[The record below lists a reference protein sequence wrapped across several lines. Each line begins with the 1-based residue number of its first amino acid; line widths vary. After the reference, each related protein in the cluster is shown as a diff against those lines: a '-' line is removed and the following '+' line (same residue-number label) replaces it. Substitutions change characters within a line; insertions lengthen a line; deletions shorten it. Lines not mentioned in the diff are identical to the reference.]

1 MVFYDRECSVLTPP
15 KISNPLKRL
24 ARRLFPDQTR
34 QDEFVQSLSQPA
46 GYPVAVVWIHDRP
59 AVPVFDSLP
68 RPSWMPDHVDLVS
81 FDQRPGR
88 HELHEQ
94 GAFYCVDPSSVFMAI
109 GMSSLTQEATVLDV
123 CASPGG
129 KSVMAWRAMNP
140 AELWCN
146 EVIGKRIP
154 ALISNLKRCR
164 VSPVFVVNADTRVLA
179 ETAPQTADVVL
190 VDAPC
195 SGQSLVARGKKSP
208 GCFHPATINMN
219 ANRQR
224 RILANSTALVK
235 PGGYLIYM
243 TCTYSLKENER
254 NVEWLLKKHTQ
265 LEAQKVDAVADYC
278 SSHTDVPC
286 YRLWPMH
293 GEGAGGFMA
302 VLKHTGASDYPA
314 DSEGTLQGLRIR
326 WASE

>member
-1 MVFYDRECSVLTPP
+1 MTQPGVPNTLT
-15 KISNPLKRL
+15 RL
-24 ARRLFPDQTR
+24 AKSLFPEQPQQDQ
-34 QDEFVQSLSQPA
+34 FVQSLTKSV
-46 GYPVAVVWIHDRP
+46 GYPVAVVWIRDRP
-59 AVPVFDSLP
+59 TEPVFDSLP
-68 RPSWMPDHVDLVS
+68 RPDWMPDYVDLVP
-81 FDQRPGR
+81 FEQRPGK

-109 GMSSLTQEATVLDV
+109 GMSSVNRADTVLDV

-129 KSVMAWRAMNP
+129 KSVMAWRAMKP

-154 ALISNLKRCR
+154 ALISNLKRCH
-164 VSPVFVVNADTRVLA
+164 VSPVFVVNAAAETLA

-195 SGQSLVARGKKSP
+195 SGQSLIARGKKSP

-224 RILANSTALVK
+224 RILANSTAIVK

-254 NVEWLLKKHTQ
+254 NVEWLLKKYPEF
-265 LEAQKVDAVADYC
+265 EARTVDAATGYRSV
-278 SSHTDVPC
+278 HTDVPC
-286 YRLWPMH
+286 YRQWPMH

-302 VLKHTGASDYPA
+302 VLKNGAALDTNR
-314 DSEGTLQGLRIR
+314 DSEGDLRGLRIR
-326 WASE
+326 WNSG